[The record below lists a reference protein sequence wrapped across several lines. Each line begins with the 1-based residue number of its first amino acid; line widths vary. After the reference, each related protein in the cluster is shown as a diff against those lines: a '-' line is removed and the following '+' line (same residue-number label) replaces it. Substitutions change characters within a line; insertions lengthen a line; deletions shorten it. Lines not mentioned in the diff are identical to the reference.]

1 MSRTGK
7 FELTS
12 GEEEGDNNSS
22 WPGTEEDCGLIQLRM
37 CEVLE
42 PRLVS
47 S

>member
-12 GEEEGDNNSS
+12 GEEEGDNSS
-22 WPGTEEDCGLIQLRM
+22 WPGTEEESGLLQLRM
-37 CEVLE
+37 SEVLE

>member
-1 MSRTGK
+1 VPRTGK

-12 GEEEGDNNSS
+12 GEEGDNSS
-22 WPGTEEDCGLIQLRM
+22 LPSTEEESGLLQLRIS
-37 CEVLE
+37 EVLE